1 MVAFFF
7 PLPFWNRVVYLEDD
21 ALCTALLGSQDAGF
35 SAEGSKGENE
45 HTGRR
50 DCETVWVCVVFE
62 NLL

>member
-7 PLPFWNRVVYLEDD
+7 PLPFWNRVIYLEDD

-50 DCETVWVCVVFE
+50 DC
-62 NLL
+62 L